1 MTEEKLMDQR
11 TALLKIPAES
21 IDSLLVP
28 VFDPRAQ
35 KAARVIGRG
44 LPAGPGAA
52 SGLIVF
58 TANAA
63 ELESKRGNRVV
74 LCRMETS
81 PDDLKGMLYSQ
92 GILTSRGGVSSHAA
106 LVARQLGKVCVCGA
120 TNIVI
125 NYEKK
130 TLTADGV
137 VLKEGDYISLD
148 GSTGEIYAGPIDSAD
163 SEVKRVLSGSLKPA
177 QELHIPPVRNG
188 DGVGRQASK
197 ACDQNECRHAG
208 NGAAGGDVRRRGH
221 RTVPDRAH
229 VLRRRPHR
237 LHAPDDPC
245 GR

>member
-1 MTEEKLMDQR
+1 M
-11 TALLKIPAES
+11 
-21 IDSLLVP
+21 
-28 VFDPRAQ
+28 
-35 KAARVIGRG
+35 
-44 LPAGPGAA
+44 
-52 SGLIVF
+52 F
-58 TANAA
+58 TATAA
-63 ELESKRGNRVV
+63 EQESKRGNRVV

-163 SEVKRVLSGSLKPA
+163 SEVKRVLSGSLKPSQSYTYRLFETVMA
-177 QELHIPPVRNG
+177 WADKHRRLSDPHERRYAG
-188 DGVGRQASK
+188 D
-197 ACDQNECRHAG
+197 
-208 NGAAGGDVRRRGH
+208 GAAGGYVWRGRH
-221 RTVPDRAH
+221 RPVPHGAH
-229 VLRRRPHR
+229 VLRRRSHR
-237 LHAPDDPC
+237 LHAADDSR

>member
-1 MTEEKLMDQR
+1 M
-11 TALLKIPAES
+11 
-21 IDSLLVP
+21 
-28 VFDPRAQ
+28 
-35 KAARVIGRG
+35 IGHG

-63 ELESKRGNRVV
+63 EQETKRGNRVV

-163 SEVKRVLSGSLKPA
+163 SEVKRVLSGSMKPEQSYTYRLFETVMTWADKHRRLAIRTNADTPEMA
-177 QELHIPPVRNG
+177 QQAVRTAPKASACAA
-188 DGVGRQASK
+188 RSTCFSK
-197 ACDQNECRHAG
+197 ATASI
-208 NGAAGGDVRRRGH
+208 
-221 RTVPDRAH
+221 T
-229 VLRRRPHR
+229 
-237 LHAPDDPC
+237 C